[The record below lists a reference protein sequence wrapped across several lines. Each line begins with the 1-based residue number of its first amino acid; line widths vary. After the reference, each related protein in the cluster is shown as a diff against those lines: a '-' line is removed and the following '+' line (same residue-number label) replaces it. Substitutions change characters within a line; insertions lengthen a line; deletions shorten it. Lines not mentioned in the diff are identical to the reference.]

1 LAVPLLVAAAAAAQD
16 AGTDAPILSNDAGA
30 DASSASGDGGG
41 DAPTVPDCTS
51 LPNPLFLVGSKSFEP
66 VVGAFAIKLAA
77 LATGPMTVVFQTP
90 GSCLGV
96 TQLTNKDDIA
106 GAAHTYTADG
116 TSVVINE
123 CKLAAAGQK
132 ADVAI
137 SDVFYDSCPGI
148 SPPALPT
155 TIKDF
160 RGPVLPAVLVV
171 VAGVMTADA
180 TYITA
185 LEAQDLFGCG
195 AGYSGNNTPW
205 MDPLVSFC
213 LDPSAGTQIVVG
225 KSIGVPAATMVDPIC
240 VPTSGNAGMLN
251 AFHLSPNSSSTI
263 GFLSEDVYD
272 SQRKMPRNNLRAL
285 AFQGFDENRAYFP
298 DREGRTSAAG
308 SLAGTYERA
317 NVRDGHYL
325 IWGYEHMFAPVDG
338 SGVPTNPR
346 AADFIGYI
354 NGTKTVPSIDPL
366 AIEGTAGL
374 VPLCAMK
381 VRRAVDGGPL
391 SYENEVTDPCGC
403 AYEAAVTGFTP
414 SQCPVCQGTGASAC
428 PAGYSCHHGLCEP
441 P

>member
-1 LAVPLLVAAAAAAQD
+1 MAVPLLVAAAAAAQD

-185 LEAQDLFGCG
+185 LEAQDLYGCG
-195 AGYSGNNTPW
+195 AGYTGNMTPFTSVANT
-205 MDPLVSFC
+205 FC
-213 LDPSAGTQIVVG
+213 RDANSGTQITIA
-225 KSIGVPAATMVDPIC
+225 KAINIPATALVSPTTC
-240 VPTSGNAGMLN
+240 TGETGTSGVVNGLTG
-251 AFHLSPNSSSTI
+251 SSLPQAAI
-263 GFLSEDVYD
+263 GFISEDAYD
-272 SQRKMPRNNLRAL
+272 GQRANLNSL
-285 AFQGFDENRAYFP
+285 AFQAFNQTYAFLSDS
-298 DREGRTSAAG
+298 TAAVND
-308 SLAGTYERA
+308 RA
-317 NVRDGHYL
+317 NVRDGHYT
-325 IWGYEHMFAPVDG
+325 IWGYEHMFAAADSTTG
-338 SGVPTNPR
+338 ALTNSK

-354 NGTKTVPSIDPL
+354 NGTKTDASIDPV
-366 AIEGTAGL
+366 AIEGGAGTIP
-374 VPLCAMK
+374 VCAMK
-381 VRRAVDGGPL
+381 VQRSTDGGPL
-391 SYENEVTDPCGC
+391 SYSTVADPCNC
-403 AYEAAVTGFTP
+403 AFEAAATKTTP
-414 SQCPVCQGTGASAC
+414 ANCAACTGTGTSTC
-428 PAGYSCHHGLCEP
+428 TGGKSCHHGYCE
-441 P
+441 